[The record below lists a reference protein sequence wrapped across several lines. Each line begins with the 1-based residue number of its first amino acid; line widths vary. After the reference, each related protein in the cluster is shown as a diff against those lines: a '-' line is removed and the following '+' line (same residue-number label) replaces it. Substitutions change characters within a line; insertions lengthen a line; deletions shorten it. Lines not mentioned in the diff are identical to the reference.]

1 MVDGKLAFY
10 RTPEEEK
17 VHQLRERF
25 GANAQEWLSRWDR
38 GDTVW
43 TVVLGGLGP
52 SYDQCINIAVA
63 EVVRALLVRRPK
75 LEGGALLLADD
86 DWLRDVLMDTLKGV
100 GLSGAQYGSAR
111 GFGFQLYAQGPMKA
125 IQQYPEDR
133 HTMASKRWPIL
144 NLSDDDLKE
153 AADALE
159 FRAGA
164 VGDDPHDDCLRIAKR
179 LREIAQTGG

>member
-10 RTPEEEK
+10 RAPEEEK
-17 VHQLRERF
+17 AHQLRERF

-63 EVVRALLVRRPK
+63 EVVRALLVMNPTRVAGRLSK
-75 LEGGALLLADD
+75 DDDARLEG
-86 DWLRDVLMDTLKGV
+86 VLMDTLKGI
-100 GLSGAQYGSAR
+100 GLSGAQFGAAR

-125 IQQYPEDR
+125 IQLYPEDR
-133 HTMASKRWPIL
+133 HTMASKVWPVL
-144 NLSDDDLKE
+144 GLSKDDLKRAAE
-153 AADALE
+153 ALDSLSP
-159 FRAGA
+159 RTS
-164 VGDDPHDDCLRIAKR
+164 DDRRIAKR
-179 LREIAQTGG
+179 LREIAETGG